1 MAYECAS
8 PDLHDRFKDIRTPLS
23 RDILYHEYGITD
35 HATEYSNQR
44 PFYYLSSDRWLDQVS
59 GENFSDTLY
68 DSYTGMYF
76 IKYYKNSK
84 TFEFELNY
92 DLSSWFTINHL
103 ASGLYNPHTSPPIKL
118 DGISPTK
125 KPSERQI
132 YRITDNQPVTAIQ
145 YDRDPSGTIYY
156 YIHHDYIAEA
166 HRKWHTESELL
177 QLGYS
182 FTQNYLGLVYN
193 IGSHATSHTSI
204 GIVQY

>member
-8 PDLHDRFKDIRTPLS
+8 PALYDQFTDIRWPLS
-23 RDILYHEYGITD
+23 RDTLYHEYGITD
-35 HATEYSNQR
+35 YATEYSKSR
-44 PFYYLSSDRWLDQVS
+44 SFYYLSSDRWLGKVP

-68 DSYTGMYF
+68 DSHNGKYF
-76 IKYYKNSK
+76 IKGYVNPGLGD
-84 TFEFELNY
+84 TPT
-92 DLSSWFTINHL
+92 SSWFTINQL
-103 ASGLYNPHTSPPIKL
+103 ALRLFIINKPFPSKVP
-118 DGISPTK
+118 GISPTNR
-125 KPSERQI
+125 PSERQI
-132 YRITDNQPVTAIQ
+132 YRITDNQPVEAIQ

-193 IGSHATSHTSI
+193 IGSYATSHTSI
-204 GIVQY
+204 GIVQ